1 MIFHPTVK
9 QMLKIIFCLQ
19 KIMNNF
25 GHEFVTPNRA
35 HPQYADQ
42 SPPSNDHRY
51 YNGEPKVNLRRSGS
65 GARKNLLNFY
75 QETPMFGQ
83 PAAGQAS
90 SFRPWKEAEKSKIS
104 PYLKLNG
111 KFHSMSNQSPKVKQ
125 IHFFYKNL
133 IIIFRCTSQPG
144 LSGQL
149 LWENPSHVFRSCRRQ
164 SL

>member
-1 MIFHPTVK
+1 MIFHHTVK

-19 KIMNNF
+19 KIM
-25 GHEFVTPNRA
+25 
-35 HPQYADQ
+35 
-42 SPPSNDHRY
+42 NDHRY

-125 IHFFYKNL
+125 IHFFIK
-133 IIIFRCTSQPG
+133 I
-144 LSGQL
+144 
-149 LWENPSHVFRSCRRQ
+149 
-164 SL
+164 